1 MAVPWV
7 LEWLFW
13 LLGVSLFLVLVPLVF
28 LYLLDRRSFRPFK
41 PSAKPSRTLGNR
53 RYAASAVPAM
63 VDTVII
69 GSGQG
74 GLSCGAVLSQFGET
88 VVVCEQHEVTGGG
101 AHTFAANGKTKW
113 RFDAGLHITIPP
125 HEQALQLACGA
136 AAPPVAF
143 DMLHD
148 AAGASDYI
156 ALGGGAAAGEE
167 PLPVVAGPL
176 SGGPLHLET
185 ALAAR
190 FPSMAGALRRYFS
203 LADAVQLRFGL
214 LIGAAILPG
223 WLRCAF
229 LRSPPMALWRRWAA
243 KTAAEGLLETIPGD
257 SEEARRL
264 RSYMVGL
271 WLDTGAPPSRGSFFM
286 QTAVLGGWQKLG
298 EAYPRGGPQR
308 TALALV
314 EAIEGRGGA
323 VFVRC
328 PVAAVVMGGGGGGG
342 GGGGVAAACGVRLAN
357 GDVIR
362 ARRVVSAIGYRATEV
377 LLAASA
383 PAPARAPA
391 PLATQQ
397 SAGFVMANIG
407 LNGTAR
413 ELGIDD
419 ATLWLQP
426 ADASNGFDALR
437 GERAFFA
444 DPLGVPESQIPA
456 GITFPSVKGRDG
468 HVGEAGAPQAT
479 CVHHSCQILVPAEWV
494 WFAAHAPVGGEL
506 PAGGSRHAPP
516 HLAREGQAAYDAL
529 KLRWSARLLSL
540 LHAHFPRT
548 KGRVE
553 FCDLSTPLTL
563 EHYLRAVGGAGVG
576 LDVTPQRFV
585 DPAEMAELDA
595 RHPRVP
601 GLWRAGQDYLMCGQ
615 VMAAASGIITALRMR
630 GVADTARFAV
640 RAVRLLLASRK
651 APAAGGGQSAKEH
664 KSQ

>member
-1 MAVPWV
+1 MELRQGTQVERYTIQSLLGRGGMAVV
-7 LEWLFW
+7 YKAEHRKLGTLHALK
-13 LLGVSLFLVLVPLVF
+13 LLTVNSKAIELRLLREGRVQAKLRHPNVVPVTDVVEIDGRNCLVMEYIMGPSLDLLLRKSKLDVEQVIALSFGIVAGVRAAHRAGLVHRDLKPANIMLQVTDDGIVPKVMDF
-28 LYLLDRRSFRPFK
+28 GV
-41 PSAKPSRTLGNR
+41 AK
-53 RYAASAVPAM
+53 
-63 VDTVII
+63 
-69 GSGQG
+69 
-74 GLSCGAVLSQFGET
+74 VLSGDEEGMGST
-88 VVVCEQHEVTGGG
+88 RTGMTMGTPPYMAPEQVRDSKNVDHRCDI
-101 AHTFAANGKTKW
+101 FA
-113 RFDAGLHITIPP
+113 
-125 HEQALQLACGA
+125 
-136 AAPPVAF
+136 
-143 DMLHD
+143 
-148 AAGASDYI
+148 
-156 ALGGGAAAGEE
+156 
-167 PLPVVAGPL
+167 
-176 SGGPLHLET
+176 
-185 ALAAR
+185 
-190 FPSMAGALRRYFS
+190 
-203 LADAVQLRFGL
+203 
-214 LIGAAILPG
+214 IGAILYEMATG
-223 WLRCAF
+223 HQAF
-229 LRSPPMALWRRWAA
+229 
-243 KTAAEGLLETIPGD
+243 PGD
-257 SEEARRL
+257 DILEIFTRVA
-264 RSYMVGL
+264 
-271 WLDTGAPPSRGSFFM
+271 TGDYVAVRELEPNLPAP
-286 QTAVLGGWQKLG
+286 
-298 EAYPRGGPQR
+298 
-308 TALALV
+308 LV

-328 PVAAVVMGGGGGGG
+328 PVAAVVMGGGGG

-479 CVHHSCQILVPAEWV
+479 CVHHSCQILVPAEWG